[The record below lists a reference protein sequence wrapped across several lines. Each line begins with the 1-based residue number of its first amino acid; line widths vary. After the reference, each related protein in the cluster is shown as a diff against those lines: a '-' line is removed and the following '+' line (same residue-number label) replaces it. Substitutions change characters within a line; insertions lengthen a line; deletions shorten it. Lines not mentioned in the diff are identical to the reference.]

1 VSFLSKVQW
10 TRADEVFRQSPANG
24 SDTRRNPRSRSN
36 TAHSYSDRY
45 NMVDEE
51 PPMPP
56 PESRPSIRSNRA
68 VSSYNPAESLR
79 RELPGVDY
87 SSARPAFNR
96 STTFEGPTSLHRDVS
111 PISTSRMSCVPSDSL
126 TNRTNRVQLRPI
138 GRGTN
143 NELFG
148 DPSDDSAFNSNSSPD
163 RSYGERSISPATS
176 HGSIPSRT
184 ASSTTLNAGVSN
196 GKKPPPPPPPS
207 RAKKPPPPPPIK
219 RSALSTSNVH
229 YA

>member
-1 VSFLSKVQW
+1 
-10 TRADEVFRQSPANG
+10 
-24 SDTRRNPRSRSN
+24 
-36 TAHSYSDRY
+36 
-45 NMVDEE
+45 
-51 PPMPP
+51 MPP

-138 GRGTN
+138 RRGTN